1 MRDYDLFA
9 GATSMLKA
17 LQAREISALELL
29 EMHLVRIEQ
38 HNSELNAIVTF
49 NLEEARRQAQAA
61 DRAREQGDDAPL
73 LGLPMTIKDC
83 IYVRGLPTTGGLVE
97 RTDEVSEEDARAVAL
112 LRAAGMVLLGK
123 TNVPPYASDWQ
134 SDNPVF
140 GRSNNPWD
148 LDRTPGGSTGGG
160 AAAVAAGLSP
170 LELGGDFCGSVRIPA
185 AFCGI
190 YGHKPSVTAVNGTGH
205 FPGGI
210 LSNAATPIAVLGPL
224 ARQADD
230 LDLALDVIAAPQE
243 DDAVGWGINLPASR
257 HERLREF
264 RVAVL
269 PALPWQPVDDEIVEA
284 LEELVVGLRT
294 AGTEVTEAA
303 PDLLGDMREY
313 FRAYTS
319 VISAISSLRLT
330 VDERHWQAERCR
342 SLGDEMLDAWA
353 DGLEIS
359 GQQYIE
365 LFDRRAQYRAS
376 FRRFFGTTDILL
388 SPVNIVNAY
397 RHMDAPFP
405 DRLMD
410 EDCRLD
416 VNDESVIYDR
426 QCVYPSLASFSGL
439 PATAMP
445 VGVGKSGLP
454 VGLQALGPYL
464 EDRTTIAFARAV
476 EREFGG
482 YRRPPRYD
490 STTREAGT
498 FDAADRW
505 QDQGH
510 EVRPTSGT
518 TRYVAGVIRL
528 EWLRV

>member
-9 GATSMLKA
+9 GAASMLES
-17 LQAREISALELL
+17 LRAREISAAELL
-29 EMHLVRIEQ
+29 ELHLARIET
-38 HNSELNAIVTF
+38 HNAELNAIVTF
-49 NLEEARRQAQAA
+49 NVEEARRQARAA
-61 DRAREQGDDAPL
+61 DRSREQGEDAPL
-73 LGLPMTIKDC
+73 LGLPMTVKDC
-83 IYVRGLPTTGGLVE
+83 IYVRGLPATGGLVE
-97 RTDEVSEEDARAVAL
+97 RADEISEEDARAVAL
-112 LRAAGMVLLGK
+112 LRSAGVVLLGK

-140 GRSNNPWD
+140 GRTNNPWD

-190 YGHKPSVTAVNGTGH
+190 YGHKPSVTAVAGTGH
-205 FPGGI
+205 FPGG
-210 LSNAATPIAVLGPL
+210 LLANAATPIAVLGPL
-224 ARQADD
+224 ARVAGD
-230 LDLALDVIAAPQE
+230 LDLALDVIAAPQAE
-243 DDAVGWGINLPASR
+243 DAVGWSITLPPPR

-269 PALPWQPVDDEIVEA
+269 PALPWQPVDDEITEA
-284 LEELVVGLRT
+284 LEQLVEGLRT
-294 AGTEVTEAA
+294 AGADVAEGA
-303 PDLLGDMREY
+303 PDTLGDMRDY
-313 FRAYTS
+313 FHAYTS
-319 VISAISSLRLT
+319 VIAAISSLRLT
-330 VDERHWQAERCR
+330 ADERHWQAERCR

-365 LFDRRAQYRAS
+365 LFDRRAQYGAS
-376 FRRFFGTTDILL
+376 FRRFFATTDILL

-397 RHMDAPFP
+397 RHRNAPFP

-410 EDCRLD
+410 EECRLE
-416 VNDESVIYDR
+416 VNDGSVIYDR

-439 PATAMP
+439 PATALP

-454 VGLQALGPYL
+454 VGVQALGPYL

-476 EREFGG
+476 EQEIGG

-490 STTREAGT
+490 STNR
-498 FDAADRW
+498 
-505 QDQGH
+505 
-510 EVRPTSGT
+510 
-518 TRYVAGVIRL
+518 
-528 EWLRV
+528 